1 MIPYLLS
8 APQGFVYFANTYIML
23 QKTAGEILGSQ
34 KVVERWVKRGRDSI
48 FSPFLSIMENDNFLI
63 KFKLMLTVNKRR
75 ILINKPSILY
85 PDYQSK

>member
-23 QKTAGEILGSQ
+23 QKLRGKFWAAKKWWRDGKKG
-34 KVVERWVKRGRDSI
+34 GRDSI